1 VKHPNFDLMH
11 HISFFSRIMF
21 DDFIAK
27 RGEKKHDNVYLRGR
41 ACTDSVRGSLFQG
54 EFNVL

>member
-1 VKHPNFDLMH
+1 
-11 HISFFSRIMF
+11 MF